1 MNQEFKNMILEPFK
15 YIESSK
21 FFSKDYFCN
30 FLNQI
35 NENADLL
42 TNGYDYSY
50 GASKMVIIPEDSDFV
65 VKIPFRGQLLH
76 DRRCYHNTDTFQSFV
91 KRNQSILLL
100 DDEQSDFL
108 SNDDEYDEYDHFS
121 ILSPLSGAYD
131 YVTETDYEYD
141 YCGVEEQLYLKAEE
155 AGLASLFAKT
165 EYINTINGYEIYIQQ
180 KCDCDYR
187 GSGRSYSEE
196 DEKSTTVV
204 QSLREDS
211 YSSSF
216 ALCWLIDVYNTYG
229 EEMLIN
235 LLEFEQEWLR
245 DMHYGNYGYRNGKPI
260 ILDYSGFNG

>member
-15 YIESSK
+15 YIEPSK
-21 FFSKDYFCN
+21 FFSEDYFCN

-35 NENADLL
+35 DENADLL
-42 TNGYDYSY
+42 TNGYDYAY

-65 VKIPFRGQLLH
+65 VKIPFRGQLLS
-76 DRRCYHNTDTFQSFV
+76 DRRCYHNTGTFQSFI
-91 KRNQSILLL
+91 KRNQSVLLL
-100 DDEQSDFL
+100 DDEQS
-108 SNDDEYDEYDHFS
+108 NEYDEYDYFS

-131 YVTETDYEYD
+131 YVTGTDYEYD

-155 AGLASLFAKT
+155 VGLAPLFAKT
-165 EYINTINGYEIYIQQ
+165 EYINIINGYEIYIQQ
-180 KCDCDYR
+180 KCDCDYHSSSR
-187 GSGRSYSEE
+187 TYSEE

-204 QSLREDS
+204 QSLKEGH

-216 ALCWLIDVYNTYG
+216 ALCWLIDVYNAYG

-235 LLEFEQEWLR
+235 LLEFEQEWLQ